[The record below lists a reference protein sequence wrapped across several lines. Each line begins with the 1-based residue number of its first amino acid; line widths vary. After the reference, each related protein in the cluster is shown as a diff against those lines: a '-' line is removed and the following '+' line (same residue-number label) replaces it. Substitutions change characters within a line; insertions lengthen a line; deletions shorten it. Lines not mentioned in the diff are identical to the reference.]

1 MDCPSE
7 LNHSFAHYITITH
20 NIGIN
25 IMSYQHI
32 LVPVDGSEI
41 SLAAFEHA
49 ASLAKAF
56 GSKLTA
62 ISLLAEDPFSGVDF
76 YYVSPIMK
84 DYFIEAQAKA
94 QETLAHVKSTATV
107 HGIEV
112 ETQVVK
118 GEVSAEG
125 IIKAAEDLKIDLIV
139 MGSHGR
145 KGVQKFFLG
154 SFAQDVLGNTELPVL
169 IVKK

>member
-1 MDCPSE
+1 
-7 LNHSFAHYITITH
+7 
-20 NIGIN
+20 
-25 IMSYQHI
+25 
-32 LVPVDGSEI
+32 
-41 SLAAFEHA
+41 
-49 ASLAKAF
+49 
-56 GSKLTA
+56 
-62 ISLLAEDPFSGVDF
+62 
-76 YYVSPIMK
+76 MK
-84 DYFIEAQAKA
+84 QAKA

-112 ETQVVK
+112 ETQIVK

-169 IVKK
+169 IVKIDYIWLCSSLMCQSRIFNSN